1 MSEKYIVSVD
11 KLRKSYDGKEVVK
24 GISFE
29 VKRGEIFGILGPN
42 GAGKT
47 TTLEMI

>member
-1 MSEKYIVSVD
+1 MTILQAVGLKKSFGAVRAVDGVEFSV
-11 KLRKSYDGKEVVK
+11 R
-24 GISFE
+24 
-29 VKRGEIFGILGPN
+29 RGEVFTIIGPN